1 MSPHSLNWPPPS
13 WNTLIY
19 RCGSHAAAKRA
30 NIIIMVKISQK
41 IIMVKRER
49 ERERDGWS
57 VYADDEEWNRGYMC
71 KYQNMNHVQL
81 FPFAV

>member
-49 ERERDGWS
+49 ERETDGPCMQMMRNGIEGIC
-57 VYADDEEWNRGYMC
+57 VNI
-71 KYQNMNHVQL
+71 KI
-81 FPFAV
+81 